1 MPHSLLPTL
10 LLQILVIGYTP
21 GPANIYSLAMSLRHG
36 RRESLRMWLGLLA
49 GFSIAACIMAILTH
63 LLGIAIGEYVSYLKY
78 AGAAYLVY
86 LAYKICKRNGQMSG
100 RDSECSF
107 WGGMIV
113 QLTNAKMLLFELT
126 AFSTF
131 VLPHSNRLADLLEVA
146 AWLTLAGPGGNLAW
160 LLAGSY
166 LRGFFAQYGRLVDAL
181 SAIAL
186 ILCALWIVM
195 SSTT

>member
-1 MPHSLLPTL
+1 MPCSLLPTL

-49 GFSIAACIMAILTH
+49 GFSIAACIMAVMTH
-63 LLGIAIGEYVSYLKY
+63 LLGMAIGEYVSSLKY
-78 AGAAYLVY
+78 VGAAYLVY
-86 LAYKICKRNGQMSG
+86 LAYKICKRSG
-100 RDSECSF
+100 KISEPDSECSF
-107 WGGMIV
+107 WSGMIV

-131 VLPHSNRLADLLEVA
+131 VLPYSNRLADLLEVA

-166 LRGFFAQYGRLVDAL
+166 LRGFFARYGRLVDIL

-186 ILCALWIVM
+186 ILCALWIVIR
-195 SSTT
+195 

>member
-1 MPHSLLPTL
+1 MPYSLLPTL

-49 GFSIAACIMAILTH
+49 GFSIAACVMAVLTH

-78 AGAAYLVY
+78 AGAAYLVC
-86 LAYKICKRNGQMSG
+86 LAYKIYKRNGQMSE
-100 RDSECSF
+100 RDSEGSF

-113 QLTNAKMLLFELT
+113 QMTNAKMLLFELA

-131 VLPHSNRLADLLEVA
+131 VLPYSNRLADLLEVS
-146 AWLTLAGPGGNLAW
+146 AWLALAGPGGNLAW

-166 LRGFFAQYGRLVDAL
+166 LRGFFAQYGRQVDVL

-186 ILCALWIVM
+186 ILCALWIVV
-195 SSTT
+195 S

>member
-1 MPHSLLPTL
+1 MPYSLLPTL

-36 RRESLRMWLGLLA
+36 RRESLRMWLGLLT

-86 LAYKICKRNGQMSG
+86 LAHKICKRNGQMSG

-126 AFSTF
+126 GMYELDSLWLCPGAHDNVARGARSCAPRHATMWPGATSRLTR
-131 VLPHSNRLADLLEVA
+131 VKKSND
-146 AWLTLAGPGGNLAW
+146 
-160 LLAGSY
+160 
-166 LRGFFAQYGRLVDAL
+166 
-181 SAIAL
+181 
-186 ILCALWIVM
+186 
-195 SSTT
+195 SSETIE

>member
-1 MPHSLLPTL
+1 MPCSLLPTL

-49 GFSIAACIMAILTH
+49 GFSIAACVMAVLTH
-63 LLGIAIGEYVSYLKY
+63 LIGIAIGEYVSYLKY
-78 AGAAYLVY
+78 AGAAYLVC
-86 LAYKICKRNGQMSG
+86 LAYKIYKRNGQMSE
-100 RDSECSF
+100 RDSEGSF

-113 QLTNAKMLLFELT
+113 QMTNAKMLLFELA

-131 VLPHSNRLADLLEVA
+131 VLPYSNRLADLLEVS
-146 AWLTLAGPGGNLAW
+146 AWLALAGPGGNLAW

-166 LRGFFAQYGRLVDAL
+166 LRGFFAQYGRQVDVL

-186 ILCALWIVM
+186 ILCALWIVV
-195 SSTT
+195 S